1 MPAGRAAGSVLIAP
15 ETDLGFALNHLKSPY
30 ISSHQAVPL
39 QQLNDLYGGGDGLRR
54 AALVIQLR
62 PRRSSST
69 AAAAAAARSQRR
81 RHCARV
87 PGCGRVVQRVAAQV
101 VARRHVRTYQPQS
114 PPSNN
119 PINNPF
125 SPLKQPFS
133 PSAPIIWAASCASFL
148 LPFSWGCELQPPR
161 ARPVAQINQICLYL
175 YRIPHHPLYTNLSY
189 RIAPRRQHG
198 GTRSSEKRFA
208 QPLIEIQGG

>member
-1 MPAGRAAGSVLIAP
+1 MPAARPPVPCRHGRAGYCGMPAGRAAGSVLIAP

-133 PSAPIIWAASCASFL
+133 PYAPASSNMRVSAAWPCGGGRESCRATRVGE
-148 LPFSWGCELQPPR
+148 WVAGQQP
-161 ARPVAQINQICLYL
+161 
-175 YRIPHHPLYTNLSY
+175 
-189 RIAPRRQHG
+189 
-198 GTRSSEKRFA
+198 
-208 QPLIEIQGG
+208 